1 MSSTDKWIKKM
12 WHRYAMEYYSAIK
25 KDERRPFGAIWM
37 GLEII
42 KISEVRQRR
51 TNIIPYCLH
60 TESKK
65 MIQINLSTKQ
75 IHTHTEQT
83 YGCQEGGSM
92 GEEKG
97 WESGIST
104 CKPSSIEGT
113 VRSHVT
119 AQGTI
124 CNILDRP

>member
-1 MSSTDKWIKKM
+1 M

-25 KDERRPFGAIWM
+25 KDERRPFAAIWM

-42 KISEVRQRR
+42 RLSEVRQTR

-75 IHTHTEQT
+75 IHTHTQNRLMVAKR
-83 YGCQEGGSM
+83 EGVWGRKRVGSL
-92 GEEKG
+92 GLAHAN
-97 WESGIST
+97 
-104 CKPSSIEGT
+104 
-113 VRSHVT
+113 RH
-119 AQGTI
+119 
-124 CNILDRP
+124 L